1 MIHFSFKAVFQ
12 TLQIISEAFS
22 SIVEQCLFFFCFL
35 IEIDKSEHKF
45 AGFKNL
51 CRSSSLLFFKY
62 LFLKFELFISSLLI
76 VIQKRIIV
84 IPSASTSSQKI
95 SKNILLLFKSL
106 VPVWNVNMIRP
117 SLIDG
122 FIWSFMQLIFDHEI
136 LLRRTLKFSIFF
148 ETLVLS
154 ACLIMLLPSKT
165 NFFFFVDVLES
176 LTTFC
181 FSKLFY
187 SRLHYVIYMR
197 FFNDRFRY

>member
-1 MIHFSFKAVFQ
+1 MFEKKLFKTFIISLLLMIHFSFKAVFQ

-106 VPVWNVNMIRP
+106 VPV
-117 SLIDG
+117 
-122 FIWSFMQLIFDHEI
+122 
-136 LLRRTLKFSIFF
+136 
-148 ETLVLS
+148 
-154 ACLIMLLPSKT
+154 
-165 NFFFFVDVLES
+165 
-176 LTTFC
+176 
-181 FSKLFY
+181 
-187 SRLHYVIYMR
+187 
-197 FFNDRFRY
+197 